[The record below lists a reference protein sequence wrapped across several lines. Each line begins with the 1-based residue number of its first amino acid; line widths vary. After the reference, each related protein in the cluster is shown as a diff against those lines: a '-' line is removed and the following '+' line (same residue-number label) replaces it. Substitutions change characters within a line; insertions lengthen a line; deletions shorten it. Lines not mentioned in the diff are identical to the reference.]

1 MAKDYTTRQTLLMRA
16 RNQQD
21 NDAWEEFISVYK
33 HFICH
38 VLQQMKMS
46 VVEIDDLSQ
55 EVLIKLWKK
64 LSLYDPQK
72 ARFRSWLSS
81 VIRNIVIDYIRAN
94 TSRSQREDKKLSDS
108 AAETSSEPEIIL
120 MIEQEWKAHI
130 SEMALNN
137 IKKLFSD
144 KAFQVFKLSLQD
156 KTVDEICQQVDI
168 KKDSV
173 KVLKSR
179 VRARYLEE
187 LKRLIREFE
196 EC

>member
-21 NDAWEEFISVYK
+21 NNAWEEFVSIYK
-33 HFICH
+33 NFICH

-46 VVEIDDLSQ
+46 VAEIDDLSQ

-64 LSLYDPQK
+64 LPLYDPQK
-72 ARFRSWLSS
+72 ARFRPWLSS

-94 TSRSQREDKKLSDS
+94 TSRRKREDEELNGRAVDAFQESDIS
-108 AAETSSEPEIIL
+108 LIID
-120 MIEQEWKAHI
+120 QQWKAYV
-130 SEMALNN
+130 SEMALKN
-137 IKKLFSD
+137 IQELFSD

-156 KTVDEICQQVDI
+156 KTVDEICQRVDI
-168 KKDSV
+168 KRGSV

-179 VRARYLEE
+179 VKARYLEE
-187 LKRLIREFE
+187 LKRLIRELE
-196 EC
+196 EL